1 MNYKQ
6 TLDQIIEIVRSQAAS
21 DVHFS
26 IGRHP
31 TIRVAGTL
39 IPLQNL
45 PVLSGSDTL
54 EFLTLMLSK
63 EQKDRFLE
71 DKELDYSYSADD
83 ITRFRGNAFIQRG
96 GVGIALRYIPRKIPS
111 LSELGLPE
119 ILKDFALQKQ
129 GFFLVVGPVGQGK
142 TTTLAAMIDL
152 INTTRQEHILTIE
165 DPIEY
170 IHVQKESIID
180 QREVGLDTD
189 GFDQALHSAFR
200 QDANVIMLG
209 ELRNLDTISSAITAA
224 ETGHLVF
231 ATLHT
236 NDAPQTIDR
245 IIDVFPTGQQRQI
258 RSQLSAALS
267 GILSQRLIPSNE
279 SGVVPAYELLI
290 NNAAVA
296 NLIRDERTHELRSV
310 IETGMDQGMIDMDRS
325 LAQLVKNNQVEESAA
340 MRYAHNPAIFQRYL
354 K

>member
-1 MNYKQ
+1 
-6 TLDQIIEIVRSQAAS
+6 
-21 DVHFS
+21 
-26 IGRHP
+26 
-31 TIRVAGTL
+31 
-39 IPLQNL
+39 
-45 PVLSGSDTL
+45 
-54 EFLTLMLSK
+54 
-63 EQKDRFLE
+63 
-71 DKELDYSYSADD
+71 
-83 ITRFRGNAFIQRG
+83 
-96 GVGIALRYIPRKIPS
+96 
-111 LSELGLPE
+111 
-119 ILKDFALQKQ
+119 
-129 GFFLVVGPVGQGK
+129 
-142 TTTLAAMIDL
+142 
-152 INTTRQEHILTIE
+152 
-165 DPIEY
+165 
-170 IHVQKESIID
+170 
-180 QREVGLDTD
+180 
-189 GFDQALHSAFR
+189 
-200 QDANVIMLG
+200 MLG